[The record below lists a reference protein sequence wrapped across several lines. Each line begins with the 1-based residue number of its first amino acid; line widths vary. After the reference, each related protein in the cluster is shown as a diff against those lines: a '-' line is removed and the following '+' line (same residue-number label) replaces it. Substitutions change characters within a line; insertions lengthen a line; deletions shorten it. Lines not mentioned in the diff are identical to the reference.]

1 MLDIVDEELDEHRE
15 DRTHKGHKASWNA
28 MVRLDVQ
35 EVSPLELPSELEQ
48 TFSKMEISLSNVNV
62 WRV

>member
-1 MLDIVDEELDEHRE
+1 
-15 DRTHKGHKASWNA
+15 
-28 MVRLDVQ
+28 VRLDVQ